1 MHYNIGK
8 QYLKAPSSDKIH
20 MLLLSS
26 KLMLLF
32 KLLQFIQIEFNQNY
46 GWTFLDDAAGVWI
59 LFSRILKGQ

>member
-1 MHYNIGK
+1 MHNNVGK

-32 KLLQFIQIEFNQNY
+32 KLLQFIRIEFNQNY
-46 GWTFLDDAAGVWI
+46 GWTFLDDAAGV
-59 LFSRILKGQ
+59 